1 MRARGGERVLRL
13 LVWGGPEERGSEA
26 RLSLGIVGTG
36 KSAFPARIVPTDE
49 WSWVEFQLSSPLRAG
64 EVRLALEAST
74 FVPRA
79 VMTSGDGRE
88 LGVGFRQL
96 EIA

>member
-1 MRARGGERVLRL
+1 
-13 LVWGGPEERGSEA
+13 
-26 RLSLGIVGTG
+26 
-36 KSAFPARIVPTDE
+36 
-49 WSWVEFQLSSPLRAG
+49 VEFQLSSPLRAG